1 MTDISIEF
9 NDQQVQR
16 ALDELIGRVEDPTDV
31 MRQVADVLADAT
43 DRAFTD
49 EADPATGVMWDP
61 LSPVTLALRPEREG
75 APILNASGANG
86 LRGSIV
92 TDYGKDYAEVGS
104 NRVYAPTHQFGAEQ
118 GEFGT
123 TQRGGPIPWGDIPA
137 RPFLGIG
144 PEDEQE
150 ILDIAT
156 RHLAEGFA

>member
-16 ALDELIGRVEDPTDV
+16 ALDELINRAEDPSPA
-31 MRQVADVLADAT
+31 MRAIAGVLEDASEE
-43 DRAFTD
+43 AFRS
-49 EADPATGVMWDP
+49 ESDPATGIAWAP
-61 LSPVTLALRPEREG
+61 LSEATTLALRPERQG
-75 APILNASGANG
+75 
-86 LRGSIV
+86 GSILQDRGLLAASIV
-92 TDYGKDYAEVGS
+92 SDYGRDYAEVGS

-123 TQRGGPIPWGDIPA
+123 TKRGGPIPWGDIPA

-156 RHLAEGFA
+156 RHLADGFA